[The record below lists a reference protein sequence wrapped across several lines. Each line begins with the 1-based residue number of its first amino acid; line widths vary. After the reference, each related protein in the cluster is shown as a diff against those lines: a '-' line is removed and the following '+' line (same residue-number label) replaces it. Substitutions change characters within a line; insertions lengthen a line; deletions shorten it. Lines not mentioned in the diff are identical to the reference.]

1 MTRQFIDQMHNLV
14 TVADQPQR
22 IISLVPSITELL
34 FDLGL
39 AERVVGVTR
48 YCVHPASARK
58 EKAIIGGPKTF
69 DFAAI
74 DALQPDLILGN
85 KEENYQEGIVELQKR
100 YPTWL
105 CDIHQL
111 DDALAMIRAVGQ
123 LTGREEQAN
132 DLVTEISQNMAS
144 LTKTKTRKVA
154 YLIWRKPYRVAAGN
168 TFINEMLKLC
178 SFENVFAHL
187 DRYPEVTI
195 EQIRQSNADILLLSS
210 EPYPFKKKHCEEFA
224 EAGVDA
230 QCLLVDGEMFCWTG
244 SRLRLAGDYF
254 GGLFKPQGGGVQS
267 VGHMP

>member
-14 TVADQPQR
+14 TVTDQPQR

-39 AERVVGVTR
+39 GERTVGITR

-100 YPTWL
+100 YSTWL

-111 DDALAMIRAVGQ
+111 EDALAMIRVVGQ
-123 LTGREEQAN
+123 LTNREEQAN
-132 DLVTEISQNMAS
+132 NLATEISQNMAR
-144 LTKTKTRKVA
+144 LTKTTTRKKVA

-195 EQIRQSNADILLLSS
+195 EQIRQASADILLLSS
-210 EPYPFKKKHCEEFA
+210 EPYPFQEKHGKEFA
-224 EAGVDA
+224 EAGVSA

-244 SRLRLAGDYF
+244 SRLRLTGDYF
-254 GGLFKPQGGGVQS
+254 TTLIKSHCGDQ
-267 VGHMP
+267 